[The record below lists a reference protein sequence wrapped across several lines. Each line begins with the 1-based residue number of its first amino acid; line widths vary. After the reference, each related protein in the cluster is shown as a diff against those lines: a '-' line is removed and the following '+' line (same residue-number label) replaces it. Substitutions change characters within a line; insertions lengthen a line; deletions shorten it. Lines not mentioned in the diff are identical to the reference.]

1 MTTDEKRKL
10 IKEVVPDMVIES
22 AKDRTWFREEDEEHI
37 RDFDGDSFQEAIRG
51 NFTDGKYTLSYEE
64 DFGGYEGAGEKT
76 WVVYSLKDNE
86 TDEVI
91 YFRLNG
97 WYDSWNGT
105 EWENDF
111 VIVNP
116 KEVIRIE
123 WKEE

>member
-1 MTTDEKRKL
+1 MTKDEKRKL
-10 IKEVVPDMVIES
+10 IKEVVPNMVIES
-22 AKDRTWFREEDEEHI
+22 VKDNKWFCEQDVDYIEN
-37 RDFDGDSFQEAIRG
+37 FDGDAFQDAIRG
-51 NFTDGKYTLSYEE
+51 RFTNGKYTISCEE

-91 YFRLNG
+91 YFKLNG

-123 WKEE
+123 WREE